1 MGFSSYGGCERYNF
15 LWDYN
20 KCICTSFCK
29 EKQIVGDFFFF
40 GKRVGG
46 KEGVCNFIIIIFFF

>member
-20 KCICTSFCK
+20 KGICTSFCK

-40 GKRVGG
+40 FWQKSRRKGR
-46 KEGVCNFIIIIFFF
+46 GV